1 MKVNLMENPAVY
13 FKDLFSKKPGNN
25 LLRIAALMKNRS
37 AGSSPGPFSVM
48 VRKEIADHIRSWRF
62 IVLLALIVL
71 TFIGAM
77 YVSLSN
83 LKTAVANENDPD
95 RLFLYLKLLTTTDG
109 SLPPFHVFMSF
120 LGALLGIGLG
130 FDAMNSEQNNGTL
143 TRLMAQPVYRDQLL
157 LAKFVSALLLITA
170 LFLSLGL
177 LMTGG
182 GLIITG
188 VRIEAV
194 EFMRI
199 LAFIALTVLY
209 VGFWLSLS
217 VLLSVKFKQAT
228 TSALTAIGI
237 WLFLTI
243 FYRIIVNMVI
253 SAFFPDPALLSP
265 DEILSYNYLIL
276 DLLRLAPSQLYTD
289 ATTTLLMPSVRS
301 LGPLTMEQ
309 MAGAIPAPLPLRES
323 LLIVWPQVSG
333 LLAATTVC
341 FALSYFLFMRREIRT

>member
-1 MKVNLMENPAVY
+1 MESPAVY
-13 FKDLFSKKPGNN
+13 FKGLFLRNSNNQTAQPGT
-25 LLRIAALMKNRS
+25 A
-37 AGSSPGPFSVM
+37 SSPGPFAVM

-62 IVLLALIVL
+62 IVLLSLIVL
-71 TFIGAM
+71 TYIGAL

-83 LKTAVANENDPD
+83 LKAAVANENDPD

-109 SLPPFHVFMSF
+109 SLPSFHVFVSF

-130 FDAMNSEQNNGTL
+130 FDAINSEQNNGTL
-143 TRLMAQPVYRDQLL
+143 TRLMAQPVYRDNLL
-157 LAKFVSALLLITA
+157 LAKFVSALVVVTV
-170 LFLSLGL
+170 LFLSLAL
-177 LMTGG
+177 LMIGG

-188 VRIEAV
+188 VRIEAE
-194 EFMRI
+194 EFLRI
-199 LAFIALTVLY
+199 LTFVVLTVLY
-209 VGFWLSLS
+209 VAFWLSLS
-217 VLLSVKFKQAT
+217 VLLSVRFKQAT

-243 FYRIIVNMVI
+243 FYRIIVNMIVR
-253 SAFFPDPALLSP
+253 AFFPNPEYLLP
-265 DEILSYNYLIL
+265 GDILYYNRLFL

-309 MAGAIPAPLPLRES
+309 MAGAIPSPLPFRES

-333 LLAATTVC
+333 LLAATCVC
-341 FALSYFLFMRREIRT
+341 FALSYYLFMRREIRS